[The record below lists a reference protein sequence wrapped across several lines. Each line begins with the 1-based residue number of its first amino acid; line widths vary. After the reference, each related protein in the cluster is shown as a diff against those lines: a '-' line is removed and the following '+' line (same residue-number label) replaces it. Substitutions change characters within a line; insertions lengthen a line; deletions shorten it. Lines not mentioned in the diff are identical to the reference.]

1 MKRIIC
7 LVITILVV
15 FTFASCGEG
24 YKAED
29 SMNSFDGAES
39 EKYPGGAYDSD
50 LKGEDTATEKVEENR
65 KIIKTVDETV
75 QTDAYDDFIVSLKE
89 TVNQCSGYIE
99 NASYSGN
106 SYYDKYSSRTAYFVI
121 RIPADKLDTFT
132 AGVDSMAVVTSY
144 NEGIRD
150 VTMTY
155 IDIDSRITVLEA
167 EEKALL
173 DILSKADT
181 VNSMLS
187 VRSQL
192 NNVQSDL
199 ASLRAQKK
207 ALDDKISY
215 STVNL
220 RVNEVRVVTVTDNP
234 TFFEEVKAEFTENL
248 YDIGQGF
255 RDFGV
260 WFLGNILYLLM
271 FAAFCVAAFF
281 VIRKLMK
288 DSNRR
293 LEERRAQYENSS
305 TYTSMPK
312 NKDEEEKK

>member
-1 MKRIIC
+1 MKRRILC
-7 LVITILVV
+7 LMLTLLIAL
-15 FTFASCGEG
+15 TFASCGKG
-24 YKAED
+24 YAAED
-29 SMNSFDGAES
+29 SMNNYDGSMES
-39 EKYPGGAYDSD
+39 EKYPGGAYDSTV
-50 LKGEDTATEKVEENR
+50 DTETNTEKKEER
-65 KIIKTVDETV
+65 KIIKTVDESV
-75 QTDAYDDFIVSLKE
+75 QTDKYDEFIVSLKE
-89 TVNQCSGYIE
+89 TVNSCSGYIE

-106 SYYDKYSSRTAYFVI
+106 SYYDKYSSRNAYFTI
-121 RIPADKLDTFT
+121 RIPAEKLDTFT
-132 AGVDSMAVVTSY
+132 SSVDSMAVVTSY
-144 NEGIRD
+144 NEGIKD

-155 IDIDSRITVLEA
+155 VDIDSRITVLEA
-167 EEKALL
+167 EENALL
-173 DILSKADT
+173 EILSKADT

-192 NNVQSDL
+192 NDVQSDL

-220 RVNEVRVVTVTDNP
+220 RVYEVRVITVTDNP

-288 DSNRR
+288 YSNRK
-293 LEERRAQYENSS
+293 LEERRAEYEKNIR
-305 TYTSMPK
+305 SMY
-312 NKDEEEKK
+312 NAKDEEEKK

>member
-1 MKRIIC
+1 MKRILC
-7 LVITILVV
+7 LMVTILIVL
-15 FTFASCGEG
+15 TFASCGKG
-24 YKAED
+24 YSAED
-29 SMNSFDGAES
+29 SMNSFDGGMES

-50 LKGEDTATEKVEENR
+50 NKVEDTATEKVEENR

-99 NASYSGN
+99 NASYSGS
-106 SYYDKYSSRTAYFVI
+106 SYYDKYSSRYAYFVI

-167 EEKALL
+167 EEKVLL

-192 NNVQSDL
+192 NSVQSDL

-281 VIRKLMK
+281 VLVKVRKNLA
-288 DSNRR
+288 RR
-293 LEERRAQYENSS
+293 EENGG
-305 TYTSMPK
+305 SMPK
-312 NKDEEEKK
+312 DKDGEEK

>member
-1 MKRIIC
+1 M
-7 LVITILVV
+7 VTILVV
-15 FTFASCGEG
+15 LTFASCGEG

-106 SYYDKYSSRTAYFVI
+106 SYYDKYSSRNAYFVI

-293 LEERRAQYENSS
+293 LEERRSKYGSS
-305 TYTSMPK
+305 AMHSSEH
-312 NKDEEEKK
+312 KDGEEK

>member
-1 MKRIIC
+1 MKRILC
-7 LVITILVV
+7 LMVTILIVL
-15 FTFASCGEG
+15 TFASCGKG
-24 YKAED
+24 YSAED
-29 SMNSFDGAES
+29 SMNSFDGGMES

-50 LKGEDTATEKVEENR
+50 IKVEDSATEKVEENR
-65 KIIKTVDETV
+65 KIIKTVDESV
-75 QTDAYDDFIVSLKE
+75 QTDKYDEFIVSLKE
-89 TVNQCSGYIE
+89 TVNSCSGYIE

-106 SYYDKYSSRTAYFVI
+106 SYYEKYSSRNAYFVI
-121 RIPADKLDTFT
+121 RIPADKLDMFT
-132 AGVDSMAVVTSY
+132 STVDSMAVVTSY

-173 DILSKADT
+173 EILTKADN
-181 VNSMLS
+181 VNAMLS

-260 WFLGNILYLLM
+260 WFLGDILYILM

-281 VIRKLMK
+281 VWKKVRKNMA
-288 DSNRR
+288 
-293 LEERRAQYENSS
+293 RRAENDGF
-305 TYTSMPK
+305 MPK
-312 NKDEEEKK
+312 DKEED

>member
-1 MKRIIC
+1 M
-7 LVITILVV
+7 VAILIVL
-15 FTFASCGEG
+15 TFASCGKG
-24 YKAED
+24 YSAED
-29 SMNSFDGAES
+29 SMNSFDGGMES

-50 LKGEDTATEKVEENR
+50 IKVEDTATEKAEENR

-106 SYYDKYSSRTAYFVI
+106 SYYDKYSSRHAYFVI

-192 NNVQSDL
+192 NSVQSDL

-248 YDIGQGF
+248 YDISQGF

-281 VIRKLMK
+281 VLVKVRKHLA
-288 DSNRR
+288 RR
-293 LEERRAQYENSS
+293 EENGG
-305 TYTSMPK
+305 SMPK
-312 NKDEEEKK
+312 DKDGEEK

>member
-1 MKRIIC
+1 MKRILC
-7 LVITILVV
+7 LMVTILIVL
-15 FTFASCGEG
+15 TFASCGKG
-24 YKAED
+24 YSAED
-29 SMNSFDGAES
+29 SMNSFDGGMES

-50 LKGEDTATEKVEENR
+50 NKVEDTATEKVEENR

-99 NASYSGN
+99 NASYSGS
-106 SYYDKYSSRTAYFVI
+106 SYYDKYSSRYAYFVI

-167 EEKALL
+167 EEKVLL

-192 NNVQSDL
+192 NSVQSDL

-220 RVNEVRVVTVTDNP
+220 RVNEVRVVTVTDTP

-281 VIRKLMK
+281 VLVKVRKNLA
-288 DSNRR
+288 RR
-293 LEERRAQYENSS
+293 EENGG
-305 TYTSMPK
+305 SMPK
-312 NKDEEEKK
+312 DKDGEEK